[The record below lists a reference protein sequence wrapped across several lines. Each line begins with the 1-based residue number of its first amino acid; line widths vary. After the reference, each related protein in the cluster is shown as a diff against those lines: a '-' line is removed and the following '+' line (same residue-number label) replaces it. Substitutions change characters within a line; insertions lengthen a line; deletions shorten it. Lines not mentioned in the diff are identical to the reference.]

1 MAWFLFDR
9 GIRHERVK
17 EQPESY
23 SEPGQTSKMNIFAK
37 IVNGYELFTIFVK
50 DSIVDVWQWSEYIT
64 DSSSGKIEK
73 IPWKYSELDLFFV
86 LLLRQILQFCKT
98 D

>member
-17 EQPESY
+17 EEPESY

-50 DSIVDVWQWSEYIT
+50 DSIVDV
-64 DSSSGKIEK
+64 
-73 IPWKYSELDLFFV
+73 
-86 LLLRQILQFCKT
+86 
-98 D
+98 